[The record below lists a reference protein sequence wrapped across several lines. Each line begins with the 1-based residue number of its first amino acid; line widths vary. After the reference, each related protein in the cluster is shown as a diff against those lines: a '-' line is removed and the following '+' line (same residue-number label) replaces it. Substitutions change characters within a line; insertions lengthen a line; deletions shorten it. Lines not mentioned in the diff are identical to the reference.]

1 MSIFDQY
8 PEVDSNG
15 QRFRWMGEAC
25 KEYMPMVHPTVMNQR
40 PAGSPAHFQRP

>member
-25 KEYMPMVHPTVMNQR
+25 KEYMPMVRTDGDRIANPQL
-40 PAGSPAHFQRP
+40 